1 MMVTLGVALT
11 TLSSMQA
18 KPRRQIKSLSEPIGS
33 SSDTFT
39 TSYMKYLIGIGM
51 LTLALILS
59 GILGISQDRTFER
72 YGRGNWEEAM
82 FYLHALSLP
91 LFSFAWPQLTTQFY
105 GANSGPRVSIGFNTL
120 YSYVADTKTC
130 GTSDPRTSSPDLL
143 PPLPYLPIRLP
154 NLHIPAFY
162 IPLLLN
168 VITQLFC
175 VSGVNRLTSKAN
187 SLTVSLILVVR
198 KAVSLG
204 ISVLLLGGSKG
215 NLCLW
220 IGAAAVLAGSI
231 GYTLGTRVSQKKID

>member
-1 MMVTLGVALT
+1 M
-11 TLSSMQA
+11 
-18 KPRRQIKSLSEPIGS
+18 
-33 SSDTFT
+33 
-39 TSYMKYLIGIGM
+39 
-51 LTLALILS
+51 
-59 GILGISQDRTFER
+59 
-72 YGRGNWEEAM
+72 
-82 FYLHALSLP
+82 
-91 LFSFAWPQLTTQFY
+91 
-105 GANSGPRVSIGFNTL
+105 
-120 YSYVADTKTC
+120 ADTKTC